1 MVWEPITLGS
11 KELPCC
17 CCCWLLEDF
26 TLELDFAEEL
36 EDLGCCCCWLLEDF
50 TLELDFGC

>member
-1 MVWEPITLGS
+1 ML
-11 KELPCC
+11 L
-17 CCCWLLEDF
+17 WLLEDF
-26 TLELDFAEEL
+26 ALELDFAEEL